1 MVDTIKFLI
10 PFEDIR
16 LIKELENNLT
26 RFRKENLKTKSIE
39 FEFHKANIELG
50 SYERNVSIFSSNNP
64 EGFFIEFSLPKYIKG
79 NNVEMIYPHEIPS
92 IMEKLYPELCKFM
105 NHDLPHFSLWQI
117 YRLDICYNWLFK
129 DESEA
134 IRVIDFLKRID
145 FARKKKYV
153 WDTSIMYK
161 GSTYI
166 VKFYAKGAE
175 FLKNDFKELPIER
188 SAFLYEQAKRIV
200 RFEVGIKRQ
209 QLKEL
214 FLNDKI
220 YLKDIIDDSVM
231 TENLAHYLSKVF
243 FYINPKQMKNSEITE
258 LLLKNFTKSKAT
270 RLFQFY
276 KSYHLDDEAKD
287 MIMNGGLNRS
297 TIYRYKKDLKKAG
310 VGFSVE
316 NKNGES
322 FLNQLVIPSPNVQFD
337 FPNYKANIPI

>member
-64 EGFFIEFSLPKYIKG
+64 EGFFIEFSLPKYYKG
-79 NNVEMIYPHEIPS
+79 NNVEMIYPHEIPA
-92 IMEKLYPELCKFM
+92 ILEKLYPELCKFL
-105 NHDLPHFSLWQI
+105 NHDLPHFSTWQI

-134 IRVIDFLKRID
+134 TRVIDFLKRID
-145 FARKKKYV
+145 FARKQKFT
-153 WDTSIMYK
+153 WGTSLMYK
-161 GSTYI
+161 GSSYI

-175 FLKNDFKELPIER
+175 FLKHDFKELPIER

-231 TENLAHYLSKVF
+231 TQNLKYYLDKVF

-258 LLLKNFTKSKAT
+258 ILLKNFTKSKAT

-287 MIMNGGLNRS
+287 MIMNGGMNRT
-297 TIYRYKKDLKKAG
+297 TIWKYKKDLKKAG

-316 NKNGES
+316 NESGES
-322 FLNQLVIPSPNVQFD
+322 FLDQLVIPSPSVQFD